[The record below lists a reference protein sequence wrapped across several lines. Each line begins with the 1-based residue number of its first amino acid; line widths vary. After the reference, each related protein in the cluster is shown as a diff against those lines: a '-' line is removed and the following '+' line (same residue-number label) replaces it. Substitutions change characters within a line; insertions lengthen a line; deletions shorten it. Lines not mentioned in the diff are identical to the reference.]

1 MIRQATRED
10 LERIMEIVEASKLL
24 MAATGSDQWDKA
36 YPLYSDYE
44 NDVEQGR
51 LFVYEEGDG
60 VYGVACFNEQEPEH
74 YSLLPWS
81 KPEEEGVLLTQ
92 RLAVDPEVRGKGIA
106 ESFYHYVEQ
115 LAGMRGIQ
123 FLKTDTYSLNPAAQR
138 VFQKAGY
145 TYIGEWST
153 PERKAPFYFYEK
165 HIKEG

>member
-1 MIRQATRED
+1 MIRKAARED
-10 LERIMEIVEASKLL
+10 LDRIMEIVEASKLL
-24 MAATGSDQWDKA
+24 MEATGSDQWDSA

-44 NDVEQGR
+44 SDFEQGR
-51 LFVYEEGDG
+51 LFVYEEGES
-60 VYGVACFNEQEPEH
+60 VCGVACFNEQEPEH
-74 YSLLPWS
+74 YSLMAWS
-81 KPEEEGVLLTQ
+81 KPDGEKVLLTQ

-115 LAGMRGIQ
+115 LAGNRGIQ

-165 HIKEG
+165 NLKQG